1 MLTLDK
7 VIRFRGTN
15 ENWEQKKQSGNW
27 KNVIVFGKIYQ
38 NASYKYKIYA
48 GIADTIDGAQS
59 EEFEYNIATAE
70 EFNNLVNRVNNI
82 EDLIN
87 INNGEFTNETF
98 ITAIENIIHN
108 VTDNQFNV
116 INSSINIINQA
127 IIWHLEEDEN
137 V

>member
-7 VIRFRGTN
+7 VIRFRGTD

-27 KNVIVFGKIYQ
+27 KNTIVFGKIYQ

-98 ITAIENIIHN
+98 IAAIENIIHN
-108 VTDNQFNV
+108 VTDNQFNA

-127 IIWHLEEDEN
+127 ILWHLEEDEN